1 MKYILHNNDKIPALG
16 LGTYP
21 MQGKQC
27 YDVVRLALEIGYRHF
42 DTAESYKNEESVGL
56 AIYDSGIP
64 REEIF
69 LTTKC
74 GFLSATAD
82 NIDKEFSKSLDL
94 LNTDYVDLLLYHWHQ
109 KNTSMDES
117 LGALEDIKK
126 SGRTRYIGVG
136 NFTIDLMHEAIE
148 EHHADLLTNQF
159 ESHPLLRQKKLEN
172 ETHKLG
178 LIVTA
183 HSPVA
188 RGRIVNNDLLRLIGD
203 KYGKSPSQVAIRW
216 QLDKTDTM
224 LIPKSPRK
232 EGLMDTINVFDFSL
246 DDEDRKLIES
256 LPNNLRG
263 SRPSF
268 EPNWDPVV

>member
-1 MKYILHNNDKIPALG
+1 MKYILYNNDKIPALG

-27 YDVVRLALEIGYRHF
+27 YDIVRLALEMGYRHF

-64 REEIF
+64 RNQIF

-82 NIDKEFSKSLDL
+82 NIHKEFSKSLNL
-94 LNTDYVDLLLYHWHQ
+94 LHTDYVDLLLYHWHHE
-109 KNTSMDES
+109 NTSMNES
-117 LGALEDIKK
+117 LGALEDIRK
-126 SGRTRYIGVG
+126 SGRTRRIGVG
-136 NFTIDLMHEAIE
+136 NFTIDLMREAIDV
-148 EHHADLLTNQF
+148 HDADLFTNQF
-159 ESHPLLRQKKLEN
+159 ESHPLLRQSKLED
-172 ETHKLG
+172 ETHNLG
-178 LIVTA
+178 MIVTA

-188 RGRIVNNDLLRLIGD
+188 RGRIVNNDLLKLIGD

-216 QLDKTDTM
+216 QLDKPNTM
-224 LIPKSPRK
+224 LIPKSTRTA
-232 EGLMDTINVFDFSL
+232 GLSENINVFDFSL
-246 DDEDRKLIES
+246 DDEDRKLINS

-268 EPNWDPVV
+268 EPNWDSIT